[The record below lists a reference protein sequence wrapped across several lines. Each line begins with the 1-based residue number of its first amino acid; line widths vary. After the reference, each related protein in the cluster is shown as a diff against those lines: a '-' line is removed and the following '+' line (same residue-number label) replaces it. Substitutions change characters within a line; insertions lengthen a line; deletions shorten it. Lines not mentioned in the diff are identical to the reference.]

1 MQCLERNRNAKWG
14 NGRLMAFFNATS
26 RSRNTVADVCLSLGA
41 LRVSGGLLDSLCDA
55 DHQTLEEAFDEAGRK
70 VT

>member
-1 MQCLERNRNAKWG
+1 MHGKEQEREVG

-41 LRVSGGLLDSLCDA
+41 LRVSGDLLDFPCDA
-55 DHQTLEEAFDEAGRK
+55 DHQTLEEAFDEAVRK